1 MSSIFRILGKGIM
14 VILPFALVVWLLYFL
29 FEIINST
36 WTLLLYTASFMIDRF
51 ANEKIEAQFPSI
63 LVGIGAIIFM
73 LLIIFYVGYKFE
85 KNQNAIFIKV
95 GEWLLSKIPF
105 IGSIYHTIKD
115 LVTMISGNSK
125 DKYLGVAFIEISNNE
140 IIGFI
145 TQEEENYFWV
155 FCPFAPPT
163 SGLLFRIHKD
173 KIRKSSMSVSE
184 GLKKV
189 VSFGVK

>member
-51 ANEKIEAQFPSI
+51 ANEKIETQFPSI

-95 GEWLLSKIPF
+95 GEWSLSKIPF

-173 KIRKSSMSVSE
+173 KIRKSNMSVSE

>member
-36 WTLLLYTASFMIDRF
+36 WTLLLYAASFMIDRF

-105 IGSIYHTIKD
+105 IGSVYCTIKD

-125 DKYLGVAFIEISNNE
+125 DKYLGVAFIEISNSE

-155 FCPFAPPT
+155 FVHLP
-163 SGLLFRIHKD
+163 LLHLDYYLEYIKTKF
-173 KIRKSSMSVSE
+173 VSQI
-184 GLKKV
+184 
-189 VSFGVK
+189 